1 MYVDQAGK
9 VTEIHLP
16 LSPDCNFKFFYEVYS
31 FNFRFKCFPAYMFV
45 HHDVFGGSG
54 GQKMV
59 LDLLKV
65 ELYTNGCEEQA
76 GKQTWVL

>member
-1 MYVDQAGK
+1 
-9 VTEIHLP
+9 
-16 LSPDCNFKFFYEVYS
+16 
-31 FNFRFKCFPAYMFV
+31 MFV

-65 ELYTNGCEEQA
+65 ELYTNGCDEQA